1 MSSIRSTTPTAKPA
15 ATPATAARPAT
26 AAPMA
31 QAATSS
37 PQVSREHVA
46 KRAYEKWLKRGCTH
60 GNDMQDWIE
69 AEKEVM
75 AEMRGSGSTSTAT
88 RR

>member
-1 MSSIRSTTPTAKPA
+1 MSTIRSTTPTGKAGG
-15 ATPATAARPAT
+15 TTTT
-26 AAPMA
+26 AAPAKQATPVTQTGMA
-31 QAATSS
+31 PAE
-37 PQVSREHVA
+37 RIA
-46 KRAYEKWLKRGCTH
+46 KRAYEKWLKRGCAH
-60 GNDMQDWIE
+60 GHDVQDWIE